1 MTQHSLPLYDDY
13 RVSRVQISE
22 LTHSNWTWCQVSGLQ
37 TIEIKSKSYKY
48 VDYAFC
54 ELGLADKKILIVHV
68 FRYLHDQDFTFNG
81 IYQVGIKCFIGRRTA
96 DEKSKRSQIRIVPI
110 MDDSNQIKGGKILIG
125 EESFAFL
132 SCNDDNDKAFREDM
146 TETWLKEIRIGGKI
160 GWIQVEVELSRLN
173 VE

>member
-1 MTQHSLPLYDDY
+1 
-13 RVSRVQISE
+13 
-22 LTHSNWTWCQVSGLQ
+22 
-37 TIEIKSKSYKY
+37 
-48 VDYAFC
+48 
-54 ELGLADKKILIVHV
+54 
-68 FRYLHDQDFTFNG
+68 
-81 IYQVGIKCFIGRRTA
+81 
-96 DEKSKRSQIRIVPI
+96 

-125 EESFAFL
+125 EESIVFL

>member
-1 MTQHSLPLYDDY
+1 
-13 RVSRVQISE
+13 
-22 LTHSNWTWCQVSGLQ
+22 
-37 TIEIKSKSYKY
+37 
-48 VDYAFC
+48 
-54 ELGLADKKILIVHV
+54 
-68 FRYLHDQDFTFNG
+68 LHDQDFTFNG

-96 DEKSKRSQIRIVPI
+96 GEKSKRSQIRIVPI
-110 MDDSNQIKGGKILIG
+110 MDDNNQIKGGKILIG

-132 SCNDDNDKAFREDM
+132 SCNDDNDKAFIEDM